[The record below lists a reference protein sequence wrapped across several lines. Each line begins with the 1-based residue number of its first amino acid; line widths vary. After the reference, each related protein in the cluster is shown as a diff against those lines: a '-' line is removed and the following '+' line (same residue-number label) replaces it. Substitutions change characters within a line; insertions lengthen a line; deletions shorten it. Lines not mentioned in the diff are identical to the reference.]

1 MRCTTCILLQMH
13 CFPFGLSLHYL
24 LYFCPELSEYV
35 IQQDEEG
42 EALVAT
48 ICTLKQQLAGAKE
61 EISKIES
68 ERTTVVPNGPTL
80 TSTVVEEND
89 KVVVGT
95 IQRSQE

>member
-1 MRCTTCILLQMH
+1 MH
-13 CFPFGLSLHYL
+13 CFPFGVLFKLV
-24 LYFCPELSEYV
+24 YFCLELSEYV

-48 ICTLKQQLAGAKE
+48 ICNVKQQLTAAKE
-61 EISKIES
+61 EISKMES
-68 ERTTVVPNGPTL
+68 ERTTVVLNGPTL